1 MEKRELLYEGKAKK
15 LFSTDDENLVIS
27 EFKDDLTAFNG
38 EKKSS
43 EAGKGA
49 LNNKISTELF
59 KLLESKGIQTHFV
72 KMLDDNHM
80 LHKKADV
87 ILIEVIVRN
96 IATGS
101 LTRNLGIKEGTVLP
115 FTLVEFD
122 YKNDAL
128 GDPKLNDQHALIL
141 GLVDSQEELDKLR
154 RMARDVNDILKPYF
168 ADKGLNLVDFK
179 LEFGKDKDGNII
191 LIDEISP
198 DNCRFWDIASGEK
211 MDKDRFRQGLGD
223 LTIAYEEVLNR
234 ILGKQQQCYELDA
247 ESNLAFRKKFSFF
260 LSHALAQKRRRRNY
274 FQSRSKIK

>member
-1 MEKRELLYEGKAKK
+1 MEKKELLYEGKAKK
-15 LFSTDDENLVIS
+15 IWSTEDANLVIS

-59 KLLESKGIQTHFV
+59 KLLAEKGIPTHFV
-72 KMLDDNHM
+72 RMLDDNHM

-101 LTRNLGIKEGTVLP
+101 LSKNLGIKDGTVLP

-141 GLVDSQEELDKLR
+141 GLVEYQDELDKIR
-154 RMARDVNDILKPYF
+154 RMARQVNDILKPYF
-168 ADKGLNLVDFK
+168 ATKGLNLVDFK
-179 LEFGKDKDGNII
+179 LEFGKDAEGNII

-198 DNCRFWDIASGEK
+198 DNCRFWDATTGEK
-211 MDKDRFRQGLGD
+211 MDKDRFRQGLGG
-223 LTIAYEEVLNR
+223 LKMAYEEVLNR
-234 ILGKQQQCYELDA
+234 ILNK
-247 ESNLAFRKKFSFF
+247 
-260 LSHALAQKRRRRNY
+260 
-274 FQSRSKIK
+274 

>member
-15 LFSTDDENLVIS
+15 LFLTDDDNLVIS

-59 KLLESKGIQTHFV
+59 KLLDSKGIQTHFV

-101 LTRNLGIKEGTVLP
+101 LTRTLGIEDGKVLP

-122 YKNDAL
+122 YKDDDL

-141 GLVDSQEELDKLR
+141 GLVAYQDELDKLR
-154 RMARDVNDILKPYF
+154 RVARQINDILKPYF
-168 ADKGLNLVDFK
+168 FEKGLNLVDFK

-198 DNCRFWDIASGEK
+198 DNCRFWDVTSGEK
-211 MDKDRFRQGLGD
+211 MDKDRFRQGLGG
-223 LTIAYEEVLNR
+223 LKVAYEEVLNR
-234 ILGKQQQCYELDA
+234 ILGK
-247 ESNLAFRKKFSFF
+247 
-260 LSHALAQKRRRRNY
+260 
-274 FQSRSKIK
+274 

>member
-15 LFSTDDENLVIS
+15 LFLTDDENLVIS

-59 KLLESKGIQTHFV
+59 KLLNSKGVQTHFI

-101 LTRNLGIKEGTVLP
+101 LTRTLGIEDGKVLP

-122 YKNDAL
+122 YKNDDL

-141 GLVDSQEELDKLR
+141 GLVDYQDELDKLR
-154 RMARDVNDILKPYF
+154 RVAREINDILKPYF
-168 ADKGLNLVDFK
+168 AEKGLNLVDFK
-179 LEFGKDKDGNII
+179 LEFGKDKEGNII

-198 DNCRFWDIASGEK
+198 DNCRFWDIESGEK
-211 MDKDRFRQGLGD
+211 MDKDRFRQGLGG
-223 LTIAYEEVLNR
+223 LKVAYEEVLNR
-234 ILGKQQQCYELDA
+234 ILGK
-247 ESNLAFRKKFSFF
+247 
-260 LSHALAQKRRRRNY
+260 
-274 FQSRSKIK
+274 

>member
-1 MEKRELLYEGKAKK
+1 MEKMELLYEGKAKK
-15 LFSTDDENLVIS
+15 IWSTEDANLVIS

-59 KLLESKGIQTHFV
+59 KLLSDNGIPTHFV
-72 KMLDDNHM
+72 QMLDDNHM

-101 LTRNLGIKEGTVLP
+101 LSRNLGIEDGKVLP

-122 YKNDAL
+122 YKNDEL

-141 GLVDSQEELDKLR
+141 GLVEYQDELDKIR
-154 RMARDVNDILKPYF
+154 RMARQINDILKPYF
-168 ADKGLNLVDFK
+168 TAKGLNLVDFK

-198 DNCRFWDIASGEK
+198 DNCRFWDAATGEK
-211 MDKDRFRQGLGD
+211 MDKDRFRQGLGG
-223 LTIAYEEVLNR
+223 LKVAYEEVLNR
-234 ILGKQQQCYELDA
+234 ILNK
-247 ESNLAFRKKFSFF
+247 
-260 LSHALAQKRRRRNY
+260 
-274 FQSRSKIK
+274 

>member
-15 LFSTDDENLVIS
+15 LYLTDDENLVIS

-59 KLLESKGIQTHFV
+59 KLLEEKGIPTHFV

-80 LHKKADV
+80 LHKKVDV
-87 ILIEVIVRN
+87 IMIEVIVRN

-101 LTRNLGIKEGTVLP
+101 LSRNLGIKDGTVLP

-122 YKNDAL
+122 YKNDEL

-141 GLVDSQEELDKLR
+141 GLVDFQDELDKLR
-154 RMARDVNDILKPYF
+154 RMARQVNDILKPYF
-168 ADKGLNLVDFK
+168 EEKGLNLVDFK

-198 DNCRFWDIASGEK
+198 DNCRFWDIESGEK
-211 MDKDRFRQGLGD
+211 MDKDRFRQGLGG
-223 LTIAYEEVLNR
+223 LTVAYEQVLDR
-234 ILGKQQQCYELDA
+234 ILGK
-247 ESNLAFRKKFSFF
+247 
-260 LSHALAQKRRRRNY
+260 
-274 FQSRSKIK
+274 